1 MRVKFLPLLILAS
14 LGNLTTSLLLIG
26 LSLRLRRWGQ
36 AVLFTVN
43 LLMIFALQPIAMIT
57 PKSLALHWTEQSLT
71 ALGMAALAL
80 AAYRLWRQAGSDR
93 PPGLTDRDISAAD
106 T

>member
-43 LLMIFALQPIAMIT
+43 LLMIFALQPIAMNSS
-57 PKSLALHWTEQSLT
+57 KSLVLQTN
-71 ALGMAALAL
+71 
-80 AAYRLWRQAGSDR
+80 
-93 PPGLTDRDISAAD
+93 PFPGPVPKNRFCETSHFSTGLEKAILRNEPISASSSKG
-106 T
+106 